1 MDCDG
6 GRVNVGAPEGGCHH
20 RATYICAQSDRS
32 SGLRGCGGR
41 AAPPAPDQGAGP
53 VHVLHDVVAPPSL
66 SDSTHVA
73 RCLQRDAKQSRAA
86 LAAGVQVNLDAV
98 LDVVLKVGTAVGMP

>member
-1 MDCDG
+1 M
-6 GRVNVGAPEGGCHH
+6 
-20 RATYICAQSDRS
+20 
-32 SGLRGCGGR
+32 
-41 AAPPAPDQGAGP
+41 
-53 VHVLHDVVAPPSL
+53 LHDVVAPPSL